1 MDMEE
6 RNIVLDLIRGTEA
19 AALAAALQRGR
30 GNKKLADENAFE
42 NMSAVFKGLPYEI
55 KITGSEGEK
64 DNVDAF
70 NFGDVYGDLNSS
82 MKLDCVVDV
91 IDGTRMTAE
100 WEDSGAISVIGVGL
114 RGSLMPL
121 PTDKV
126 YLKKIAVGP
135 EAKKAIDLNQPFK
148 ENLYRIALAL
158 KKDPEDL
165 NAIILKRDRHK
176 EFIKIMREMGIRIK
190 LIQDGDVVAALA
202 PCFPETDIDFYF
214 GCGGPPE
221 GVMAA
226 CGVKA
231 LGGNMQVQWDPTA
244 YKTKIE
250 SEIESEIK
258 EKKQLCKDLDINTE
272 KIYTLEEIAKGPVQF
287 VATGIT
293 NGPFLQGVDFLPDGA
308 WTYSIGIRSKTGT
321 IRYLKTRHFFEKAPK
336 YE

>member
-1 MDMEE
+1 MEE

-19 AALAAALQRGR
+19 AALAAAIERGR
-30 GNKKLADENAFE
+30 GNKKVADENAFA
-42 NMSAVFKGLPYEI
+42 NMSRVFRRLNIEI
-55 KITGSEGEK
+55 RIVGSEGEK
-64 DNVDAF
+64 DKVSSF
-70 NFGDVYGDLNSS
+70 NYGDIYGDPEYK

-100 WEDSGAISVIGVGL
+100 WEDAGAISVIGVGL
-114 RGSLMPL
+114 RNNLMRV

-135 EAKKAIDLNQPFK
+135 AAAKAIDLNQDFK
-148 ENLYRIALAL
+148 ENIYRIALAL
-158 KKDPEDL
+158 KKEPEEL
-165 NAIILKRDRHK
+165 CAMMLKRKRHEK
-176 EFIKIMREMGIRIK
+176 FIKIMREMDIKIK

-221 GVMAA
+221 GIIAA
-226 CGVKA
+226 CGIKSLKGA
-231 LGGNMQVQWDPTA
+231 MQVQWDPHA
-244 YKTKIE
+244 YKTSKE
-250 SEIESEIK
+250 SEIEAELK
-258 EKKQLCKDLDINTE
+258 EKKKLSEDLGINTD
-272 KIYTLEEIAKGPVQF
+272 KIYTLEDIAKGPVQF

-321 IRYLKTRHFFEKAPK
+321 IRYLKTRHFFEKKPI
-336 YE
+336 Y

>member
-1 MDMEE
+1 MEE

-30 GNKKLADENAFE
+30 GNKKLADENAFH
-42 NMSAVFKGLPYEI
+42 NMKAVFKKLPYEI
-55 KITGSEGEK
+55 RIVGSEGEK
-64 DNVDAF
+64 DKVDAF
-70 NFGDVYGDLNSS
+70 NYGDIYGLPTSL

-100 WEDSGAISVIGVGL
+100 WEDSGALSVIGVGMKD
-114 RGSLMPL
+114 SLMRV

-135 EAKKAIDLNQPFK
+135 EAKKAIDLHQPFK
-148 ENLYRIALAL
+148 ENLYRIALSL
-158 KKDPEDL
+158 KKDPEEL
-165 NAIILKRDRHK
+165 NAIILKRKRHEK
-176 EFIKIMREMGIRIK
+176 YVKIMRDMGIRIK
-190 LIQDGDVVAALA
+190 MIRDGDVVAALA

-214 GCGGPPE
+214 GAGGPPE
-221 GVMAA
+221 GIIAA

-244 YKTKIE
+244 YKTVVE
-250 SEIESEIK
+250 SEIEAELK
-258 EKKQLCKDLDINTE
+258 EKEQICKDLDINPD
-272 KIYTLEEIAKGPVQF
+272 KIYTLDHIAKGPVQF

-321 IRYLKTRHFFEKAPK
+321 IRYLKTRHYFEKAPT